1 MFSAF
6 FEVLKRLDFGI
17 ELVEVD
23 GRRERFDGV
32 FGVVFGF
39 DGRRIVVVLL
49 GSVDV
54 IEAVG

>member
-1 MFSAF
+1 M
-6 FEVLKRLDFGI
+6 DFGI

-39 DGRRIVVVLL
+39 DGRHIVVVLI

-54 IEAVG
+54 VEAVG